1 MAYYFMLGVVP
12 LPITPGALSIKTP
25 SMNKTINLVNEGEI
39 NIPKDRGLR
48 EISFEFLLPQVQK
61 YPFANYQ
68 LGSYTATAMIPILNL
83 WKQTKLPFQFIVV
96 RTSPSGKILYFT
108 NIKCLIEDYTYDED
122 AEEYGLDVMCSI
134 NLKEYKDYGTK
145 SVKLKEVKNS
155 DGSTTKTATQT
166 NTRSTTGKTVKSSV
180 KAQDGDTVANI
191 AKKETGSFDNWN
203 KIAEGNNIATPEIDS
218 TISEISGGEDS
229 IFGFDPDN
237 PFDGLTHSVEDK
249 RILSEGGISDY
260 LNSGEAFQQYTGIDP
275 STGGMAESLMEPVKA
290 GSTIDIKNAIYEGT
304 GGSNDWTRLMGG
316 V

>member
-180 KAQDGDTVANI
+180 KTQDGDTLANI
-191 AKKETGSFDNWN
+191 AKKETGSFDNYE
-203 KIAEGNNIATPEIDS
+203 ILGRANNIVMPEDEFALTDRLTGSSGESLLNKTVGEVTSAPYISDSMGVMTP
-218 TISEISGGEDS
+218 SGTEVSANELLKNFGVASPVDS
-229 IFGFDPDN
+229 ITVPPAEVKIPVTRTDGF
-237 PFDGLTHSVEDK
+237 
-249 RILSEGGISDY
+249 
-260 LNSGEAFQQYTGIDP
+260 
-275 STGGMAESLMEPVKA
+275 STVTEWVKQ
-290 GSTIDIKNAIYEGT
+290 
-304 GGSNDWTRLMGG
+304 
-316 V
+316 

>member
-96 RTSPSGKILYFT
+96 RTSPKGKILYFT

-166 NTRSTTGKTVKSSV
+166 NTRSTTGKKTTSSV
-180 KAQDGDTVANI
+180 KAQKGDTLPNI
-191 AKKETGSFDNWN
+191 AKKTTGSFDNTEA
-203 KIAEGNNIATPEIDS
+203 IAAENNIATPSGLPTEVKYVNFDTQVPNTLRTIPTTEINGKMEIVGSLEDLESMMKPVEGNTIKLPSDFNPLPVESSPTKQSILDDS
-218 TISEISGGEDS
+218 VYQKLWQS
-229 IFGFDPDN
+229 
-237 PFDGLTHSVEDK
+237 
-249 RILSEGGISDY
+249 
-260 LNSGEAFQQYTGIDP
+260 TGIH
-275 STGGMAESLMEPVKA
+275 G
-290 GSTIDIKNAIYEGT
+290 I
-304 GGSNDWTRLMGG
+304 
-316 V
+316 